1 MQDIP
6 AFQLRFIGQEEHLL
20 LPTVTSIRVVQHYYD
35 VLFQYATTPKKEEDI
50 KSFIALMEAHIKS
63 KPKAPFSM
71 PLSELESL
79 LDEGLQELKLL
90 NWMQLPAS
98 LFEVVTDNNDEEEI
112 ETILQML
119 ESILTFNRQGNSNI
133 ILVYPQGLTRY

>member
-6 AFQLRFIGQEEHLL
+6 AFQLKFIGQEEHLL
-20 LPTVTSIRVVQHYYD
+20 LPTITSIRVVQHLYD
-35 VLFQYATTPKKEEDI
+35 VLFQYAITPEKEEKI
-50 KSFIALMEAHIKS
+50 KSFIGQMEAHIKS

-71 PLSELESL
+71 PLSELGF

-98 LFEVVTDNNDEEEI
+98 SFEIITDNNDEEEI
-112 ETILQML
+112 EKVLQLL
-119 ESILTFNRQGNSNI
+119 ESIFTFNRKGESNI